1 LQNGLEIIKGKLNR
15 NWGYAQYYKPKLD
28 KSMKNRLYNE
38 LGSNYKFARPHE
50 DVEVMTSIDWVSE
63 FKQDNE
69 YDS

>member
-1 LQNGLEIIKGKLNR
+1 
-15 NWGYAQYYKPKLD
+15 
-28 KSMKNRLYNE
+28 MKNRLYNE

-69 YDS
+69 YDSWIICL